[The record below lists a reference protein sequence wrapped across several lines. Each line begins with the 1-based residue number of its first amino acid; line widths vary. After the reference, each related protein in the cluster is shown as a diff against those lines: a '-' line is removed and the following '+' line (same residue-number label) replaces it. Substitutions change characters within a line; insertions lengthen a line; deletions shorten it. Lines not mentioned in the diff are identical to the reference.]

1 MVNGGMRA
9 ARSSSN
15 LISAQNTGP
24 TGSIAATTSVASLI
38 QIPAPTQSLLQPL
51 SLQVRG
57 STFQNLNYCS
67 PLALSFLILLS
78 SYYVFI
84 FYVIYRCLTLYLHNP
99 LQRTLTSIVTLTH
112 TPSHPQYLHPSAS
125 FFSPISPPS
134 ATPFSSSSPSHSRFQ
149 YALCPPA
156 GCLFPPP
163 CRP

>member
-57 STFQNLNYCS
+57 STFQNQNYYS
-67 PLALSFLILLS
+67 LLALSFLILLIP
-78 SYYVFI
+78 YYVSI
-84 FYVIYRCLTLYLHNP
+84 SCVIYRCLTLHLHNP
-99 LQRTLTSIVTLTH
+99 C
-112 TPSHPQYLHPSAS
+112 SA
-125 FFSPISPPS
+125 
-134 ATPFSSSSPSHSRFQ
+134 H
-149 YALCPPA
+149 
-156 GCLFPPP
+156 
-163 CRP
+163 